1 MAGSWVKPG
10 DRGRQRPGGNAVLS
24 RGCYYAGQVADG
36 TGGPSLRRFNVFI
49 LGVVLGAALLW
60 VCAFAGVLGF
70 TSVEGAT
77 YSALLLLVIVL
88 ADVTLGGLL
97 ARVLLFGNSASRRSR
112 REAKGAGLFVG
123 GSVFVGAVASGLFLG
138 AMILFDTP
146 ASQRNLF
153 VFAAG
158 PGLGLVYGMVLGMPA
173 VVGATLVEMRRGTRR
188 RGSRR

>member
-1 MAGSWVKPG
+1 M
-10 DRGRQRPGGNAVLS
+10 
-24 RGCYYAGQVADG
+24 
-36 TGGPSLRRFNVFI
+36 RRFNVFV

-60 VCAFAGVLGF
+60 ICAFVGVLGF

-77 YSALLLLVIVL
+77 YSALLLFAIVL
-88 ADVTLGGLL
+88 ADLLLGGFL
-97 ARVLLFGNSASRRSR
+97 ARIMVPSNSGSRRLR
-112 REAKGAGLFVG
+112 REAKGVGLFVG
-123 GSVFVGAVASGLFLG
+123 GSVFVGAVASSLFLG
-138 AMILFDTP
+138 ALILFDTP

-173 VVGATLVEMRRGTRR
+173 VVGATLAEMRMGSRR

>member
-1 MAGSWVKPG
+1 
-10 DRGRQRPGGNAVLS
+10 
-24 RGCYYAGQVADG
+24 
-36 TGGPSLRRFNVFI
+36 LRRINIFV

-60 VCAFAGVLGF
+60 VCAFVGFLGF

-77 YSALLLLVIVL
+77 FSALLLFAIVV
-88 ADVTLGGLL
+88 ADVVLGGLL
-97 ARVLLFGNSASRRSR
+97 ARILLPGSGGSISRRQA
-112 REAKGAGLFVG
+112 REAKGVGLFVG
-123 GSVFVGAVASGLFLG
+123 GSVFVGAVASGLILG

>member
-1 MAGSWVKPG
+1 M
-10 DRGRQRPGGNAVLS
+10 
-24 RGCYYAGQVADG
+24 
-36 TGGPSLRRFNVFI
+36 RRFNVFV
-49 LGVVLGAALLW
+49 LGVVIGAALFF
-60 VCAFAGVLGF
+60 VCAFVGVLGF

-77 YSALLLLVIVL
+77 YSALLLLVVVI

-97 ARVLLFGNSASRRSR
+97 TRFLLRGGDLASRRGG

-123 GSVFVGAVASGLFLG
+123 GSIFVGALAAGLLLG
-138 AMILFDTP
+138 ALILFDTP

-173 VVGATLVEMRRGTRR
+173 VVGATLTELRLRPRRGRGARR
-188 RGSRR
+188 

>member
-1 MAGSWVKPG
+1 
-10 DRGRQRPGGNAVLS
+10 L
-24 RGCYYAGQVADG
+24 
-36 TGGPSLRRFNVFI
+36 

-60 VCAFAGVLGF
+60 ICAFAGVLGF

-77 YSALLLLVIVL
+77 FSALLLFVIVI
-88 ADVTLGGLL
+88 AEVALGGFLT
-97 ARVLLFGNSASRRSR
+97 RVLLPGNFASRRSR
-112 REAKGAGLFVG
+112 REAKGAGLFIG
-123 GSVFVGAVASGLFLG
+123 GSVFVGAFASGLFLG
-138 AMILFDTP
+138 AMIMLDTP

-173 VVGATLVEMRRGTRR
+173 VVGATLMEMRMGARR

>member
-1 MAGSWVKPG
+1 M
-10 DRGRQRPGGNAVLS
+10 
-24 RGCYYAGQVADG
+24 
-36 TGGPSLRRFNVFI
+36 RRFNIFG

-60 VCAFAGVLGF
+60 VCAFVGVLGF

-77 YSALLLLVIVL
+77 LSALLLFAIVL
-88 ADVTLGGLL
+88 ADLVLGGLL
-97 ARVLLFGNSASRRSR
+97 ARILMPGRPDSRRSR
-112 REAKGAGLFVG
+112 RKAKGVGLFVG
-123 GSVFVGAVASGLFLG
+123 GSVFVGAVVSGLLLG
-138 AMILFDTP
+138 ALILFDTP

-173 VVGATLVEMRRGTRR
+173 VVGATLAEMRMSSRR

>member
-1 MAGSWVKPG
+1 M
-10 DRGRQRPGGNAVLS
+10 
-24 RGCYYAGQVADG
+24 
-36 TGGPSLRRFNVFI
+36 RRFNVFI

-70 TSVEGAT
+70 TSVEGASA
-77 YSALLLLVIVL
+77 YLALLLLVIVL

-138 AMILFDTP
+138 AMILLDLP
-146 ASQRNLF
+146 ARSATCSCSPPVLVSGWCTAWF
-153 VFAAG
+153 SG
-158 PGLGLVYGMVLGMPA
+158 CPPSWGLPWW
-173 VVGATLVEMRRGTRR
+173 R
-188 RGSRR
+188 

>member
-1 MAGSWVKPG
+1 M
-10 DRGRQRPGGNAVLS
+10 
-24 RGCYYAGQVADG
+24 
-36 TGGPSLRRFNVFI
+36 RRIIVFV

-60 VCAFAGVLGF
+60 VCAFVGILGF

-77 YSALLLLVIVL
+77 YSALLLFAIVL
-88 ADVTLGGLL
+88 ADVVLGGLL
-97 ARVLLFGNSASRRSR
+97 ARILLPGNPDSRRSR
-112 REAKGAGLFVG
+112 RKAKGVGLFVG
-123 GSVFVGAVASGLFLG
+123 GSVFLGAVASGLFLG

-173 VVGATLVEMRRGTRR
+173 IVGATLAEMRMGSRR
-188 RGSRR
+188 RGARR

>member
-1 MAGSWVKPG
+1 
-10 DRGRQRPGGNAVLS
+10 
-24 RGCYYAGQVADG
+24 
-36 TGGPSLRRFNVFI
+36 LRRFNVFV

-77 YSALLLLVIVL
+77 YSALLLLAIVL
-88 ADVTLGGLL
+88 VDMALSSLL
-97 ARVLLFGNSASRRSR
+97 ARVLLPGNPASRRSR
-112 REAKGAGLFVG
+112 REARGVGLFVG

-138 AMILFDTP
+138 AMIMLDTP

-173 VVGATLVEMRRGTRR
+173 VVGATLAEMRLGARR

>member
-1 MAGSWVKPG
+1 M
-10 DRGRQRPGGNAVLS
+10 
-24 RGCYYAGQVADG
+24 
-36 TGGPSLRRFNVFI
+36 RRINVFV

-60 VCAFAGVLGF
+60 VCAFVGVLGF
-70 TSVEGAT
+70 TSIEGAT
-77 YSALLLLVIVL
+77 YSAVLLLAIVL
-88 ADVTLGGLL
+88 ADMVLGGLL
-97 ARVLLFGNSASRRSR
+97 ARILLPRNSDSRRSR
-112 REAKGAGLFVG
+112 RKAKGVGLFVG
-123 GSVFVGAVASGLFLG
+123 GAVFVGAVASGLLMG

-173 VVGATLVEMRRGTRR
+173 IVGATLSEMRTGSRR

>member
-1 MAGSWVKPG
+1 M
-10 DRGRQRPGGNAVLS
+10 
-24 RGCYYAGQVADG
+24 
-36 TGGPSLRRFNVFI
+36 RRFNVFG

-60 VCAFAGVLGF
+60 VCAFVGVLGF

-77 YSALLLLVIVL
+77 YSALLLLAIVL
-88 ADVTLGGLL
+88 ADLVFGGLL
-97 ARVLLFGNSASRRSR
+97 ARVLLSGNSASRRER
-112 REAKGAGLFVG
+112 REAKGVGLLVG
-123 GSVFVGAVASGLFLG
+123 GSVFLGALASGLFLG

-173 VVGATLVEMRRGTRR
+173 VVGATLGEMRLGARR